1 MGFSFVVFFRS
12 VFLYFSSSFFLKCCF
27 WFLLSLLYLVSLV
40 LLSLLCDWFIYKFQL
55 CVYSDRDT
63 VRSSLSSYSSPIPV
77 TWRYYCSVKYG
88 YFLCDGDREFREDD
102 RLIVFNALNYASFIL
117 IYYSVFYW
125 GSIALLL

>member
-27 WFLLSLLYLVSLV
+27 WSLLFLLYLVGLV

-63 VRSSLSSYSSPIPV
+63 VRSSPGSYSPPIPV

-88 YFLCDGDREFREDD
+88 YFLCDGDKEFREDD
-102 RLIVFNALNYASFIL
+102 RLIVFNALNYVSFIL